1 MKKLNHPYICKL
13 HDHFESSKEVYLV
26 QEYVSGIS
34 LYQYMKNKGSKPLA
48 LDQCRFFMK
57 QLSECV
63 KYLHSASSTKE
74 SIVHRDLK
82 LENIIVDDR
91 NNIKLIDFGFAVQ
104 TYPGQKLKTCCGT
117 PSYMSPELCQKRE
130 YCGYSADV
138 WSLGIIFF
146 VLLTGNMPFKGT
158 SEKDLFSKI
167 ARCMYRIPESLDF
180 DAKRMLQ
187 KILVLDPQKRP
198 RVGELQHDRFVSAGR
213 CGNIIPMAV
222 AGRVI

>member
-1 MKKLNHPYICKL
+1 
-13 HDHFESSKEVYLV
+13 
-26 QEYVSGIS
+26 
-34 LYQYMKNKGSKPLA
+34 
-48 LDQCRFFMK
+48 
-57 QLSECV
+57 
-63 KYLHSASSTKE
+63 
-74 SIVHRDLK
+74 
-82 LENIIVDDR
+82 
-91 NNIKLIDFGFAVQ
+91 
-104 TYPGQKLKTCCGT
+104 LKTCCGT

-187 KILVLDPQKRP
+187 KILVLDP
-198 RVGELQHDRFVSAGR
+198 
-213 CGNIIPMAV
+213 
-222 AGRVI
+222 